1 MGHANR
7 EAAYSPLW
15 LMLTVTWK
23 PNADK
28 RVLKSE
34 EEVLDAA
41 QKGWVTL
48 LSTGVV
54 VNCPIV
60 HRGPRCCRSP
70 ATAAWQ
76 PPATQNTARC
86 RGQKTHSS
94 GRRCANNARRF
105 PASPGQRQTGP
116 TTRLGTALPTAKDQ
130 QSRQRHQ
137 QRRARKHPVGIDQRG
152 LQRVTLPTHQ

>member
-86 RGQKTHSS
+86 RGQKTIARADDAQIMRAGFQHRRVSAKQAQPRVWEQRCPQPKISKADSGTSS
-94 GRRCANNARRF
+94 AAPANT
-105 PASPGQRQTGP
+105 Q
-116 TTRLGTALPTAKDQ
+116 LE
-130 QSRQRHQ
+130 
-137 QRRARKHPVGIDQRG
+137 
-152 LQRVTLPTHQ
+152 